1 MNTQRDNIAF
11 RALLIIDLH

>member
-11 RALLIIDLH
+11 RGLLIIDLH